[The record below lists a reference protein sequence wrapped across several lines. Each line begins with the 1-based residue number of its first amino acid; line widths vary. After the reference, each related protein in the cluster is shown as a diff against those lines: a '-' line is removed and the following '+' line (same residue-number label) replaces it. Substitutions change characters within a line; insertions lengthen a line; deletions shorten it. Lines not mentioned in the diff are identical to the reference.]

1 MFINSQQDEEE
12 RQEIMRQMFYCGTE
26 VQFQILCLLVSRVVY
41 MDSLTVETSF
51 YNNNI
56 FFFIFFFYP
65 IPATPQLQVPTFK
78 MLFVTPEKIAQS
90 GSFMNALRRLHQYHY
105 FQRIVVDEA
114 HCVSQWG
121 HDYRPDYM
129 KLGDLKEEFPD
140 VPVMAMTATA
150 TNQVMKDIMVRNF
163 SLFWTILFLLLN
175 DL

>member
-1 MFINSQQDEEE
+1 
-12 RQEIMRQMFYCGTE
+12 
-26 VQFQILCLLVSRVVY
+26 
-41 MDSLTVETSF
+41 
-51 YNNNI
+51 
-56 FFFIFFFYP
+56 
-65 IPATPQLQVPTFK
+65 

-150 TNQVMKDIMVRNF
+150 TNQVMKDIMVSLAYFGRYF
-163 SLFWTILFLLLN
+163 SPFDRILTLLFFNIVYFTLN
-175 DL
+175 IF

>member
-1 MFINSQQDEEE
+1 
-12 RQEIMRQMFYCGTE
+12 
-26 VQFQILCLLVSRVVY
+26 
-41 MDSLTVETSF
+41 
-51 YNNNI
+51 
-56 FFFIFFFYP
+56 
-65 IPATPQLQVPTFK
+65 

-150 TNQVMKDIMVRNF
+150 TNQVMKDIMVSLAYFGRYFF
-163 SLFWTILFLLLN
+163 SLWPTFDTHLFFQYRLLYVKYFLEKFKN
-175 DL
+175 EITQGSSFVV